1 MEKQW
6 HIGCSGFYYKD
17 WKEVFY
23 PKGLAQAKWFE
34 YYCQHFN
41 TLELNVTFYRF
52 PELAQLQSWN
62 RKAPDGFVFSVKAPK
77 MITHE
82 KKFAG
87 TQSLAQ
93 EFYDILSLGLE
104 DKLGPVLFQLP
115 PSLSYSDA
123 MLEIIV
129 DHMDAAFKNVI
140 EFRHISW
147 WRKEVIEALS
157 RENITFCGV
166 SFPGLLDDVVINTP
180 TPYYRFHGVPKLYYS
195 AYDNDFLEKTVRTF
209 QQDEDVKEVYLYFN
223 NTAAAAALTNA
234 KYVQQLVLEQL

>member
-1 MEKQW
+1 MAKQW
-6 HIGCSGFYYKD
+6 YIGCSGFYYKD

-23 PKGLAQAKWFE
+23 PKGLPQAKWFE

-52 PELAQLQSWN
+52 PQLAQLQSWN
-62 RKAPDGFVFSVKAPK
+62 RKAPDGFVFSVKAPQ
-77 MITHE
+77 MITHQ

-93 EFYDILSLGLE
+93 EFYDMLNLGLE

-115 PSLSYSDA
+115 PSLSYSEA
-123 MLEIIV
+123 LLEMIL
-129 DHMDAAFKNVI
+129 DHMDPAFKNVI

-166 SFPGLLDDVVINTP
+166 SFPGLLDDVVINTL

-195 AYDNDFLEKTVRTF
+195 PYDTTFLEQVVQTF
-209 QQDEDVKEVYLYFN
+209 RQDEDVKEVYLYFN
-223 NTAAAAALTNA
+223 NTAAAAALPNA
-234 KYVQQLVLEQL
+234 RYVQQLVMDQP